1 MKMLVVFSVLSLL
14 GAMLYGLSAFVLANA
29 TRGLSPHGIVKPY
42 AVAATVLFVLFASGI
57 GVAAARPDV
66 RFAAAHSSMS
76 ASPPASGAT
85 ASRLG

>member
-1 MKMLVVFSVLSLL
+1 MRMLVIFSVLSLL
-14 GAMLYGLSAFVLANA
+14 GAMLYGLSALVLANA

-66 RFAAAHSSMS
+66 RIAAAHSSVSTAPS
-76 ASPPASGAT
+76 AKGAT
-85 ASRLG
+85 AFVRG